1 MPTFDD
7 SDQGIVSDQP
17 KSSAHQTKKAA
28 EKSSN
33 KQSSGIRQRPP
44 GAQGPYRLCR
54 YHDRTELCWQGKLCV
69 YAHNEAERVAWE
81 EERIKGILLKG
92 TTGHETNKAFFFFQG
107 NRFGIHAELMMIWTV
122 LTLAVRRT
130 SVTHQLS

>member
-17 KSSAHQTKKAA
+17 ESSAHQTKKAA

-33 KQSSGIRQRPP
+33 KQSLGIRRRPP
-44 GAQGPYRLCR
+44 GVQGPYRLCR
-54 YHDRTELCWQGKLCV
+54 YHDRPEFCWQGKLCV

-81 EERIKGILLKG
+81 EDRIKGILREG
-92 TTGHETNKAFFFFQG
+92 ATCH
-107 NRFGIHAELMMIWTV
+107 
-122 LTLAVRRT
+122 
-130 SVTHQLS
+130 